1 MAKISIFKKKSAP
14 NLEILKFF
22 KDLKQNGQN
31 FDFLKKI
38 SSEFGNFK
46 KWKFHFIPDFLS
58 VEDFQKI
65 SKGGVREKI
74 FKKIFRWEIA
84 NKT

>member
-14 NLEILKFF
+14 NLEILK
-22 KDLKQNGQN
+22 NEN
-31 FDFLKKI
+31 FILLLI
-38 SSEFGNFK
+38 SYQFRIFK
-46 KWKFHFIPDFLS
+46 KYP
-58 VEDFQKI
+58 
-65 SKGGVREKI
+65 KGGVREKI